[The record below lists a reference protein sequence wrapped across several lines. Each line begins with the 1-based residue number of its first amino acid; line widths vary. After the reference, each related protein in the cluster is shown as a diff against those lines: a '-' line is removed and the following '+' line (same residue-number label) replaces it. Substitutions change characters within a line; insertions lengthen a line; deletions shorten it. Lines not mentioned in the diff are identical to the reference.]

1 MAAAGSEVRRLATG
15 KLAAL
20 AFGVSA
26 DDWHVLQTA
35 HPNVL
40 LTGSDKAVSGF
51 LDLLLPH
58 LLPPVTESR
67 CNPLVLPAHS
77 NGTLIL
83 RDVSQLDGF
92 GQQQLADWLSAAG
105 HQTQV
110 ISTSSTSLYRL
121 GEREVLSAPLYYS
134 LNVVMLTLRDPLAP
148 QRPDA

>member
-1 MAAAGSEVRRLATG
+1 LSTG
-15 KLAAL
+15 KLKAL

-26 DDWHVLQTA
+26 DDWHVLKTA
-35 HPNVL
+35 HTNVL

-51 LDLLLPH
+51 LDLLLPL

-83 RDVSQLDGF
+83 RDVSQLDSAA
-92 GQQQLADWLSAAG
+92 QQRLADWLSAED

-121 GEREVLSAPLYYS
+121 VEREVLSAPLYYT
-134 LNVVMLTLRDPLAP
+134 LNVITLTLRDPFP
-148 QRPDA
+148 PH

>member
-1 MAAAGSEVRRLATG
+1 VAAAGSEVGRLSTG
-15 KLAAL
+15 KLNAL

-40 LTGSDKAVSGF
+40 LTGSDKAVSAF
-51 LDLLLPH
+51 LDLLRPL

-77 NGTLIL
+77 NGALIL
-83 RDVSQLDGF
+83 RDVSQLDGVA
-92 GQQQLADWLSAAG
+92 QQRLADWLSG
-105 HQTQV
+105 RGQQTQV

-121 GEREVLSAPLYYS
+121 VEREVLSAPLYYT
-134 LNVVMLTLRDPLAP
+134 LNVIMLTLRDPLAP
-148 QRPDA
+148 H